1 MSKVKYYYDS
11 ETLSYRKV
19 ERKKGRT
26 LGAALIFIAA
36 TALMGLLIT
45 IAVFNSGIDTPKERK
60 LERELAN
67 MALQFEIQEKKLDQ
81 IERVLANV
89 EERDNNVYR
98 VLFEASPIPDEIR
111 QAGFGGVNRYK
122 DLEGYDNS
130 SMIMSSA
137 KRIDQITKRLVIQ
150 SKSLDEIAKLAEEK
164 EALLKT
170 IPAIQPV
177 QNKDLS
183 RVASGFGMR
192 VHPILKY
199 RKMHNGMD
207 FTAPPGTPIYAT
219 GDGKVTKVGLG
230 SGYGKMVI
238 IEHGF
243 GYKTYYAH
251 MSKYEARVG
260 QEVKRGEIIG
270 YVGNTG
276 LSSGPHLHYE
286 VWKNGNVLNPVNFYH
301 NDLTPEE
308 YDIMLTAASLENQSL
323 D

>member
-67 MALQFEIQEKKLDQ
+67 MSLQFEIQEKKLDQ

-122 DLEGYDNS
+122 ELEGYDNS
-130 SMIMSSA
+130 SMIMNSA

-177 QNKDLS
+177 QNEDLS
-183 RVASGFGMR
+183 RVASGYGMR

-207 FTAPPGTPIYAT
+207 FTAPTGTPIYAT

-260 QEVKRGEIIG
+260 QNVKRGEIIG

-286 VWKNGNVLNPVNFYH
+286 VWKNGVVLNPVNFYH

>member
-26 LGAALIFIAA
+26 LGAILLFMIAS
-36 TALMGLLIT
+36 TLMGLLIV
-45 IAVFNSGIDTPKERK
+45 IAVFNSGVDTPKERS
-60 LERELAN
+60 LQRELSQMQLQYEMQQKR
-67 MALQFEIQEKKLDQ
+67 MAL
-81 IERVLANV
+81 IEDVLEDV
-89 EERDNNVYR
+89 QERDDNIYR
-98 VLFEASPIPDEIR
+98 VLFDANPIPNEIR

-122 DLEGYDNS
+122 YLEGYNNS
-130 SMIMSSA
+130 ELIKNSA
-137 KRIDQITKRLVIQ
+137 QRLDKITKQLEVQ
-150 SKSLDEIAKLAEEK
+150 SRSLDAIGKLAKEK

-183 RVASGFGMR
+183 HVASGYGMR
-192 VHPILKY
+192 LHPILKY
-199 RKMHNGMD
+199 RRMHNGMD

-230 SGYGKMVI
+230 SGYGKMII

-251 MSKYEARVG
+251 LSKYNTILGR
-260 QEVKRGEIIG
+260 QVKRGEIIG
-270 YVGNTG
+270 YVGNSG
-276 LSSGPHLHYE
+276 LSAGPHLHYE
-286 VWKNGNVLNPVNFYH
+286 VHKNGVVLNPVNFYH

-308 YDIMLTAASLENQSL
+308 YDIMLRKASLENQSL

>member
-26 LGAALIFIAA
+26 LGAFLLFAA
-36 TALMGLLIT
+36 GTALMGLIFT
-45 IAVFNSGIDTPKERK
+45 IAIFNSGVDTPKERK

-67 MALQFEIQEKKLDQ
+67 MELQFEVQRKKLEQ
-81 IERVLANV
+81 IESVLANV

-98 VLFEASPIPDEIR
+98 VLFEASPIPAEVR

-122 DLEGYDNS
+122 NLEGYDNS
-130 SMIMSSA
+130 SMIKKSA
-137 KRIDQITKRLVIQ
+137 QRIDQITKRLVIQ

-183 RVASGFGMR
+183 RVASGYGMR

-199 RKMHNGMD
+199 RRMHNGMD
-207 FTAPPGTPIYAT
+207 FTAPPGTPVYAT
-219 GDGKVTKVGLG
+219 GDGKVTKAGLG

-251 MSKYEARVG
+251 LSKYNTSKGRS
-260 QEVKRGEIIG
+260 VKRGEIIG

-286 VWKNGNVLNPVNFYH
+286 VWKNDQVLNPVNFYH

-308 YDIMLTAASLENQSL
+308 YDIMLAKASLENQSL

>member
-26 LGAALIFIAA
+26 FGAALIFIAA

-45 IAVFNSGIDTPKERK
+45 IAVFNSGVDTPKERK

-67 MALQFEIQEKKLDQ
+67 MSLQFEIQEKKLDQ

-122 DLEGYDNS
+122 DLEGFDNS
-130 SMIMSSA
+130 SMITGSA

-183 RVASGFGMR
+183 RVASGYGMR

-251 MSKYEARVG
+251 MSKYKATVG
-260 QEVKRGEIIG
+260 QNVKRGEIIG

-286 VWKNGNVLNPVNFYH
+286 VWKNGTVVNPVNFYH

-308 YDIMLTAASLENQSL
+308 YDLMLAASSIENQSL

>member
-11 ETLSYRKV
+11 DTLSYRKV

-26 LGAALIFIAA
+26 FGAVILFITA
-36 TALMGLLIT
+36 TALMGFFIT
-45 IAVFNSGIDTPKERK
+45 IAVFNSGVDTPKERK
-60 LERELAN
+60 LERELSN
-67 MALQFEIQEKKLDQ
+67 MELQFELQQKKLNQ
-81 IERVLANV
+81 IESVLANV

-98 VLFEASPIPDEIR
+98 VLFEASPIPNDVR
-111 QAGFGGVNRYK
+111 NAGFGGVNRYK
-122 DLEGYDNS
+122 NLEGYDNS
-130 SMIMSSA
+130 AMIKESA
-137 KRIDQITKRLVIQ
+137 ERIDKISKRLVVQ
-150 SKSLDEIAKLAEEK
+150 SKSLDEIASLAEEK

-170 IPAIQPV
+170 IPAIQPI

-183 RVASGFGMR
+183 RVASGYGMR

-219 GDGKVTKVGLG
+219 GDGKVTKAGIG

-251 MSKYEARVG
+251 MSKYNTSVG
-260 QEVKRGEIIG
+260 KNVKRGEIIG

-286 VWKNGNVLNPVNFYH
+286 VWKNGSVVNPVNFYH

-308 YDIMLTAASLENQSL
+308 YDIMLAAASLENQSL

>member
-11 ETLSYRKV
+11 DTLSYRKV

-26 LGAALIFIAA
+26 FGAVILFLTAA
-36 TALMGLLIT
+36 ALMGFIIT
-45 IAVFNSGIDTPKERK
+45 IAVFNSGVDTPKERK

-67 MALQFEIQEKKLDQ
+67 MELQFELQEKKLNQ
-81 IERVLANV
+81 IEEVLANV

-98 VLFEASPIPDEIR
+98 VLFEANPISADIR

-122 DLEGYDNS
+122 DFEGYDNS
-130 SMIMSSA
+130 SMIIESA
-137 KRIDQITKRLVIQ
+137 KRIDKISKQLVVQ
-150 SKSLDEIAKLAEEK
+150 SRSLDEIATLAEEK

-170 IPAIQPV
+170 IPAIMPV

-192 VHPILKY
+192 LHPILKY

-251 MSKYEARVG
+251 MSKYNTKVG
-260 QEVKRGEIIG
+260 SNVKRGEIIG

-286 VWKNGNVLNPVNFYH
+286 VWKNGKVLNPVNFYH
-301 NDLTPEE
+301 NDLTPEA
-308 YDIMLTAASLENQSL
+308 YDIMLAKASLENQSL